1 MAYEHLKDSTL
12 PRALSDVVGDLA
24 DLFQKEIR
32 LARAELSSKLSL
44 KIRGGIWM
52 ACAGAFA
59 LVAGLLVV
67 EAIVFAIVSVGLAP
81 HWACL
86 IVAAAF
92 VVAGGIAYAAGRG
105 ALDAELTPNRT
116 IHQVKQDVTTVREQ
130 IR

>member
-1 MAYEHLKDSTL
+1 MAYEHLKDSAL

-24 DLFQKEIR
+24 DLFQKEMR

-44 KIRGGIWM
+44 KVRGGIWM

-59 LVAGLLVV
+59 LVTALLVV
-67 EAIVFAIVSVGLAP
+67 EAIVFAIVSFGIAP

-92 VVAGGIAYAAGRG
+92 AVAGGIAYAAGRS
-105 ALDAELTPNRT
+105 AIDAELTPNRT
-116 IHQVKQDVTTVREQ
+116 IHQVKRDVTTVREQ